1 MNKADPRWKLNSF
14 LDSLILELDRAQDTL
29 AAKGLTRRTSYA
41 VQGLNLELQLFPEF
55 DGSDL
60 RFATAKPGETG
71 AAKIAFQLG
80 SISDR
85 QIRETTKEPLTTD
98 DVAIDMVD
106 GIDDETKTE
115 LQKIGV
121 TSAKDIERMQRNNV
135 DIGRLSGNRVNY
147 NRLANLINSAKRRT
161 NPPSVMS
168 ASLGM
173 LADQSTLVIEGSNL
187 AQAEGPR
194 GDFPLA
200 YLNDRLVPVMSAS
213 PTALHLAVQPEQ
225 MRAGVNT
232 LRVALDPHAVM
243 TLDLQS

>member
-85 QIRETTKEPLTTD
+85 QIRETTKDPITTD

-106 GIDDETKTE
+106 GIDEETKVE

-121 TSAKDIERMQRNNV
+121 TSARDIERMERNNV

-147 NRLANLINSAKRRT
+147 NRLAGLINRAKRRT
-161 NPPSVMS
+161 TPPSVTS
-168 ASLGM
+168 ASLSTV
-173 LADQSTLVIEGSNL
+173 ADESTLLIEGSNL
-187 AQAEGPR
+187 AQPAVAGGE
-194 GDFPLA
+194 FPIA
-200 YLNDRLVPVMSAS
+200 YLNDRPVAVTRAS
-213 PTALHLAVQPEQ
+213 PTALHLAVQPGE

-243 TLDLQS
+243 TLDLKS

>member
-1 MNKADPRWKLNSF
+1 MAKAETRWKLKSF

-98 DVAIDMVD
+98 DVAIEFVD
-106 GIDDETKTE
+106 GIDDDTKAE
-115 LQKIGV
+115 LQNIGV
-121 TSAKDIERMQRNNV
+121 TSAKDIERMERNNV
-135 DIGRLSGNRVNY
+135 DIRRLSGNRVDY
-147 NRLANLINSAKRRT
+147 GRLANLINSAKRRT
-161 NPPSVMS
+161 TPPSVAA
-168 ASLGM
+168 ASLAM
-173 LADQSTLVIEGSNL
+173 VADQSTLLIEGANL
-187 AQAEGPR
+187 AQPMGTPSE
-194 GDFPLA
+194 FPIA
-200 YLNDRLVPVMSAS
+200 YLNEQPVAVTRAS
-213 PTALHLAVQPEQ
+213 PTSLHLAVRPEQ
-225 MRAGVNT
+225 MRTGVNT
-232 LRVALDPHAVM
+232 LRVVLDPHAVM